1 MGLSYST
8 KDLLECLYY
17 FNERKQC
24 CFSLHVLSPQI
35 EKPQTVGL
43 SYNTKD
49 QWEIPKSS
57 LKKIRKIGHGQFGE
71 VWEGLWNN
79 TTPVAI
85 KTLKPGLFTD
95 TSTCTI
101 NEPPRGKSNNVVSEQ
116 VRHKPGCTSTEKS

>member
-1 MGLSYST
+1 M
-8 KDLLECLYY
+8 
-17 FNERKQC
+17 F
-24 CFSLHVLSPQI
+24 FSNTEPDVEFLFFQI

-85 KTLKPGLFTD
+85 KTLKPGLYNTVQ
-95 TSTCTI
+95 TLY
-101 NEPPRGKSNNVVSEQ
+101 EPYTTK
-116 VRHKPGCTSTEKS
+116 